1 VSHRRFGHVKAALGL
16 AGALSLAPP
25 WLLLRP
31 ESRAAKA
38 LERRFHQLISHGFG
52 LTPRV
57 IGAPA
62 GPGSLIVANHIS
74 WADIPA
80 LASVLD
86 ADFIAKA
93 DVAGYPLLGA
103 LARRTGTIFVERE
116 RRSQAGAQMGFVR
129 ARLQT
134 GRRVVL
140 FPEGTTSDG
149 AGLLPFRSSL
159 FAAADAA
166 RQVQPVTLRYTMRG
180 GEPIDPDLLGR
191 IAWIGDEAM
200 LPNAAKLAAIRV
212 GIRIIFHAAVDPAGF
227 ASRKALADHC
237 RDVVAAGYSNQAAAP
252 KRSP

>member
-1 VSHRRFGHVKAALGL
+1 MKAALGL

-38 LERRFHQLISHGFG
+38 LERRFHQLISRGFG

-57 IGAPA
+57 SGAPA

-86 ADFIAKA
+86 ADFVAKA
-93 DVAGYPLLGA
+93 DVAGYPALGS
-103 LARRTGTIFVERE
+103 LARRTGTIFIERE

-129 ARLQT
+129 ARLET

-140 FPEGTTSDG
+140 FPEGTTSNG
-149 AGLLPFRSSL
+149 AVLLPFRSSL

-166 RQVQPVTLRYTMRG
+166 RTVQPVMLRYTMRG
-180 GEPIDPDLLGR
+180 GEPIDPDLLAR
-191 IAWIGDEAM
+191 IAWIGDQAM
-200 LPNAAKLAAIRV
+200 LPNAAALAAVRV
-212 GIRIIFHAAVDPAGF
+212 GITIAFHTPVDPAAF

-237 RDVVAAGYSNQAAAP
+237 RDAIAAGYASQAAAP